1 MDKYIK
7 LRDAI
12 DALGEEPEIWC
23 ETDEEAAMRNQWE
36 MDKVAIKAV
45 EPEDVVPWS
54 VLERYADWFCAMV
67 SYPEFIREAKMFYKG
82 VTDEQ

>member
-36 MDKVAIKAV
+36 MDKTAIEAV

-54 VLERYADWFCAMV
+54 VLERYADWFSGMV
-67 SYPEFIREAKMFYKG
+67 SYPEFIMEAKMFYKG
-82 VTDEQ
+82 VTDE

>member
-7 LRDAI
+7 LQDAI

-23 ETDEEAAMRNQWE
+23 ETDEESAIRNQWE
-36 MDKVAIKAV
+36 RDKVAIEAV

-54 VLERYADWFCAMV
+54 WLENYIDSFGPMLREDYKDFIKLARYKYD
-67 SYPEFIREAKMFYKG
+67 G
-82 VTDEQ
+82 V

>member
-12 DALGEEPEIWC
+12 DALGEESEIWC
-23 ETDEEAAMRNQWE
+23 ETDEEVAMRNQWE
-36 MDKVAIKAV
+36 MDKTAIEAV

-82 VTDEQ
+82 VADEQ

>member
-7 LRDAI
+7 LQDAI

-36 MDKVAIKAV
+36 TDKAAIEAV
-45 EPEDVVPWS
+45 ESEDVVPWS

-82 VTDEQ
+82 AKDEQ

>member
-7 LRDAI
+7 LQDAI
-12 DALGEEPEIWC
+12 DALEEEPEIWC
-23 ETDEEAAMRNQWE
+23 ETDEEAATRNQWE
-36 MDKVAIKAV
+36 RDKVAIEAV